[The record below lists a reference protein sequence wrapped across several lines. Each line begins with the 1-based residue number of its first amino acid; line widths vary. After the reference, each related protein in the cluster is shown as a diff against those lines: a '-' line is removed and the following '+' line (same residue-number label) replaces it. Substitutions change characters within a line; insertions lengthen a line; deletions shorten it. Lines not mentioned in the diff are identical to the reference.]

1 METPQRP
8 QRRNEAIQGDPPDPI
23 TKEATVC
30 AIIKAVHT
38 TYCRFR
44 TLSTATLHPKRLGAL
59 GYIPRAQMRGCASP
73 FGPIMEWLPKSKT
86 PLPLS
91 KVSINSQALVA
102 VSSPLVRL
110 PSNPQNEGRA
120 AEIQRQATLC
130 ANTNCSEGLSGPC

>member
-1 METPQRP
+1 MRHY
-8 QRRNEAIQGDPPDPI
+8 QGC
-23 TKEATVC
+23 THYGV
-30 AIIKAVHT
+30 
-38 TYCRFR
+38 YCRFR